1 MEWLAEQE
9 KLAQEYDV
17 GFEIND
23 FFNPDILDD
32 EAGQQRIIERYLDG
46 KLPEDSTIHGAFLD
60 VVIFSQDAEIRRV
73 SCQRMRQSM
82 EIAAKLGV
90 KGVVFHTNINPL
102 LSSPSYDK
110 GAVATTTEFLRELL
124 TAYPGLDIYLEN
136 MFDRT
141 PEFLLQVSEQLKD
154 FKNYGVCFD
163 YAHAMVYGAD
173 IEEWV
178 TTLAPFVK
186 HIHIND
192 NDLKQDLHLAVGKGL
207 IDWVRFRTYYEL
219 YFEECSVLIETNEP
233 EAQRESLEYLAEMRG
248 SYGK

>member
-1 MEWLAEQE
+1 
-9 KLAQEYDV
+9 
-17 GFEIND
+17 
-23 FFNPDILDD
+23 
-32 EAGQQRIIERYLDG
+32 
-46 KLPEDSTIHGAFLD
+46 
-60 VVIFSQDAEIRRV
+60 
-73 SCQRMRQSM
+73 
-82 EIAAKLGV
+82 
-90 KGVVFHTNINPL
+90 
-102 LSSPSYDK
+102 
-110 GAVATTTEFLRELL
+110 
-124 TAYPGLDIYLEN
+124 
-136 MFDRT
+136 
-141 PEFLLQVSEQLKD
+141 
-154 FKNYGVCFD
+154 
-163 YAHAMVYGAD
+163 MVYGAD